1 MKIFPAIDLKNGRV
15 VRLTEGDFSR
25 MTVYEEDPCGVRDSF
40 LAAGASHLHVV
51 DLDGAKEGSPKNFEA
66 VRALAGQG
74 KMFVEVGGGIRD
86 EARVCAYLE
95 AGVSRVILGTVA
107 HTNFA
112 FVEQMVRKYGEQI
125 AVGVDAREG
134 KLAVS
139 GWLETTGQDAMAF
152 CKTLA
157 RAGVKTVIYTDI
169 SRDGALKGTN
179 LPAYRALSKI
189 EGLGVVASGGI
200 TFLCEIRALREMGIE
215 GAILGKALYEKKLDL
230 KEALAAG
237 EGEA

>member
-1 MKIFPAIDLKNGRV
+1 M
-15 VRLTEGDFSR
+15 
-25 MTVYEEDPCGVRDSF
+25 
-40 LAAGASHLHVV
+40 
-51 DLDGAKEGSPKNFEA
+51 
-66 VRALAGQG
+66 
-74 KMFVEVGGGIRD
+74 
-86 EARVCAYLE
+86 
-95 AGVSRVILGTVA
+95 
-107 HTNFA
+107 
-112 FVEQMVRKYGEQI
+112 
-125 AVGVDAREG
+125 
-134 KLAVS
+134 
-139 GWLETTGQDAMAF
+139 
-152 CKTLA
+152 
-157 RAGVKTVIYTDI
+157 KTVIYTDI